1 MKKVLITGG
10 TGTVG
15 SAFIKKY
22 YNDYQFYSI
31 SRGEEKIAEL
41 NSKFPKVKTFI
52 RNINDLDSLI
62 NTFESIKPDIE
73 IHAAALKHVNLAEL
87 NPSKSIEINL
97 NGSLNVVK
105 ASIRAKVP
113 LTVGISTD
121 KACSPENVYGYTK
134 KMMEQVFMEHH
145 NSETKFVC
153 TRFANVANSRGSVIP
168 FFKDLLKKN
177 QPLKLTSADMNRL
190 MFSSKDASTLI
201 HDAIDYSYKIED
213 SFILSK
219 KMKSVNMLKLAQT
232 MSNNIDIVGLRPGE
246 KLNENLISNKELPYT
261 KLVDDY
267 IFLYSDKQPKENN
280 LIESFSSL
288 NSIFMSNEEIKILL
302 NEK

>member
-1 MKKVLITGG
+1 
-10 TGTVG
+10 
-15 SAFIKKY
+15 
-22 YNDYQFYSI
+22 
-31 SRGEEKIAEL
+31 
-41 NSKFPKVKTFI
+41 
-52 RNINDLDSLI
+52 
-62 NTFESIKPDIE
+62 
-73 IHAAALKHVNLAEL
+73 
-87 NPSKSIEINL
+87 
-97 NGSLNVVK
+97 
-105 ASIRAKVP
+105 
-113 LTVGISTD
+113 
-121 KACSPENVYGYTK
+121 
-134 KMMEQVFMEHH
+134 MMEQVFMEHH
-145 NSETKFVC
+145 NSETKFIC